1 MLSTPL
7 LESIIRLYGNAQQAF
22 MSRHLEQ
29 SVEQFLNERQA
40 ADGASER
47 GSGDGG
53 NGTAQGN

>member
-1 MLSTPL
+1 
-7 LESIIRLYGNAQQAF
+7 

-40 ADGASER
+40 GDGASGR
-47 GSGDGG
+47 GTGDGG